1 MEMAIPLQ
9 YIHLMGGKDWKSI
22 RLNVCYFDVDENSS
36 RTGIW
41 WYPEWSS
48 NSNYIGTGTLF
59 KTLSE

>member
-1 MEMAIPLQ
+1 
-9 YIHLMGGKDWKSI
+9 MGGENWKSI

-48 NSNYIGTGTLF
+48 KDNFIGSGMLF
-59 KTLSE
+59 KTLSD